1 MTDYTLY
8 TDIDLWRLASNG
20 DAGAEEG
27 LIERYGRTVRVCARP
42 YFLAGG
48 DSEDLIQ
55 EGMLGLL
62 SAIRRYDEA
71 SGASFKTFAETCIRN
86 RVLEAVKA
94 ASRKKH
100 GPLNDGVSLEYIIL
114 SEESQV
120 GPATQ
125 PEIFRRTPEEQVLAR
140 ESEKEFY
147 STFSRCL
154 SVFETEVL
162 FHFAHDVAR
171 PNNGAVF
178 AQRDVD
184 RVAEV
189 DQNEGGLQKVLSVGT
204 AARHV
209 QKEVELCRGGQA
221 EKGFRHGFGVSRR
234 RVRRILAPG
243 FS

>member
-1 MTDYTLY
+1 MTDYTVY
-8 TDIDLWRLASNG
+8 SDTDLWSLAAKG
-20 DAGAEEG
+20 DASAEEE
-27 LIERYGRTVRVCARP
+27 LIERYARTVRVCARP

-62 SAIRRYDEA
+62 SAIRRFDES
-71 SGASFKTFAETCIRN
+71 SGASFKTYAETCIRN

-162 FHFAHDVAR
+162 FHFLDGLSYRQIAEAVGRTEKAVDNAVQRIRRKLAR
-171 PNNGAVF
+171 QPFLG
-178 AQRDVD
+178 DI
-184 RVAEV
+184 
-189 DQNEGGLQKVLSVGT
+189 
-204 AARHV
+204 
-209 QKEVELCRGGQA
+209 
-221 EKGFRHGFGVSRR
+221 SR
-234 RVRRILAPG
+234 
-243 FS
+243 S

>member
-1 MTDYTLY
+1 MRVDVYKRQ
-8 TDIDLWRLASNG
+8 DLWSLAAKG
-20 DAGAEEG
+20 DASAEEE
-27 LIERYGRTVRVCARP
+27 LIERYARTVRVCARP

-62 SAIRRYDEA
+62 SAIRRFDES
-71 SGASFKTFAETCIRN
+71 SGASFKTYAETCIRN

-162 FHFAHDVAR
+162 FHFLD
-171 PNNGAVF
+171 
-178 AQRDVD
+178 
-184 RVAEV
+184 
-189 DQNEGGLQKVLSVGT
+189 GLSSVSYT
-204 AARHV
+204 HLAIV
-209 QKEVELCRGGQA
+209 TGQCSNCCTPQA
-221 EKGFRHGFGVSRR
+221 SASASSFP
-234 RVRRILAPG
+234 LM
-243 FS
+243 

>member
-1 MTDYTLY
+1 MTDYTVY
-8 TDIDLWRLASNG
+8 SDTDLWSLAAKG
-20 DAGAEEG
+20 DASAEEE
-27 LIERYGRTVRVCARP
+27 LIERYARTVRVCARP

-62 SAIRRYDEA
+62 SAIRRFDES
-71 SGASFKTFAETCIRN
+71 SGASFKTYAETCIRN

-154 SVFETEVL
+154 SSFETEVL
-162 FHFAHDVAR
+162 FLFLDGLTYRQIATEVGRTEKAVDNAVQRIRRKLAR
-171 PNNGAVF
+171 
-178 AQRDVD
+178 
-184 RVAEV
+184 
-189 DQNEGGLQKVLSVGT
+189 QKPFQGDI
-204 AARHV
+204 
-209 QKEVELCRGGQA
+209 
-221 EKGFRHGFGVSRR
+221 SR
-234 RVRRILAPG
+234 
-243 FS
+243 S